1 MSLVRAF
8 AIAAVGL
15 AALTAASPSAPVAA
29 DLLLAQTPA
38 QTLDAYGL
46 FTDAGA
52 RRPAARV
59 VPYDLNTPLF
69 SDYAEK
75 FRYVFVPPG
84 QKVRYAAEGALEFPV
99 GTALIKTFAYPA
111 DFRRPN
117 DNIRFVETRLLIRKA
132 DGWFAQTYVWNA
144 EQTKATLKR
153 AGARM
158 DVSFID
164 AAGKTETINYAV
176 PNTNQCKE
184 CHSLDGEIAPIGP
197 KARNLN
203 GEFDYRSRSDFSD
216 LRRDFGDVGD
226 KANQIALWTRIGLLE
241 GAPAPAAIPATAR
254 WDDPKAP
261 LEARA
266 RAYLDANCAHCHNPR
281 GMASNSGL
289 FLNLEE
295 KRANHLG
302 IGKNP
307 VAAGRGAGGLAVSI
321 RPGDPDASILAYRM
335 ASREPGVM
343 MPELGRSVTHREG
356 VELVRAYIA
365 GMRPPPPAP

>member
-1 MSLVRAF
+1 MRLLRAL

-15 AALTAASPSAPVAA
+15 LALTAASPPAPVAA
-29 DLLLAQTPA
+29 DLLLAETPA
-38 QTLDAYGL
+38 QSLDAYGL
-46 FTDAGA
+46 FVDASA
-52 RRPAARV
+52 RRPAAGV

-75 FRYVFVPPG
+75 FRYVFVPTG
-84 QKVRYAAEGALEFPV
+84 KTVRYAAEGVLDFPV
-99 GTALIKTFAYPA
+99 GATLIKTFAYPA
-111 DFRRPN
+111 DLRRPN
-117 DNIRFVETRLLIRKA
+117 EKIRFVETRLLIRKT
-132 DGWFAQTYVWNA
+132 DGWVAQTYVWNA

-164 AAGKTETINYAV
+164 AHGEAQTVDYAV

-184 CHSLDGEIAPIGP
+184 CHSSDNRLAPIGP

-203 GEFDYRSRSDFSD
+203 REFDYKSGDY
-216 LRRDFGDVGD
+216 FGDNRDGED
-226 KANQIALWTRIGLLE
+226 KANQIVRWTRLGLLE
-241 GAPAPAAIPATAR
+241 GAPAPAFIPATAR
-254 WDDPKAP
+254 WDDSKAP
-261 LEARA
+261 VEARA

-295 KRANHLG
+295 QRANHLG

-335 ASREPGVM
+335 ASKEPGVM
-343 MPELGRSVTHREG
+343 MPELGRSVIHREG

-365 GMRPPPPAP
+365 GMKR